1 MKTGGT
7 MNFLKRAGAI
17 LMLVAVFA
25 SSCNKY
31 ADDFKQLNTKLDA
44 LATTVA
50 GVTQLTTDMAALK
63 TTVASLQTAIAALPT
78 TTTLNA
84 GLKAISDKIDAITTT
99 LNGVANTGTATK
111 AVVDQL
117 KIDLKALA
125 DKVDANNTDLLAKI
139 SDLQDSLD
147 GLAQT
152 GSSTDTATAL
162 TIKGLQLMLEAQ
174 KIQLNQLLAN
184 SAMYSLPVNITT
196 DAEVDFYMT
205 KIGVW
210 AAGGMINGTL
220 TIKTANI
227 SAGKLTDL
235 RTICNN
241 IIAVI
246 GGAASTMDVTAKA
259 GDALVFGKLTTVTGD
274 YKVAGFD
281 VDDSMLSTVG
291 GNVVLN
297 YDGSY
302 ESSALASVGGDLILV
317 NKAAVAPLV
326 GTTLVSFPSVK
337 VTGLVGDAALP
348 GTGIVSFP
356 LATKVELAGGVSSL
370 TAAKATSVKIG
381 TTVYTTGLTVNAP
394 KATTVDLSAMTTLV
408 APGLNVTADP
418 TANLMLDNFATTAA
432 LPVAV
437 TIAGP
442 TTISLPKYVAGA
454 LTSDATTVT
463 LAKHEWSAPAVL
475 PAVQALVLGSVNA
488 NVAIDNYPT
497 LVTADITGKTQTKWA
512 NCNAGVT
519 STPAVATNT
528 KLTTLTL
535 KGVMKAV
542 NLQGLAAGANLPLLA
557 TVSTSGQINA
567 FTLNNSLIT
576 TGLTLGHSQFVGDIG
591 FGATGSDLTITN
603 NSKLTSLTTTVLDK
617 LNSLTVTGNAKLAA
631 FDFSSYTNLK
641 DDASAISINISGN
654 NGTAKTTASYSPS
667 VPVTGST
674 PYQEAVIKSNS
685 IMTLKA
691 YLAKAKAH
699 TPSVTLTFLNIDINL
714 NTPAAGAADVLSTV
728 MQANKAAFP
737 ATLIVDAVGAI
748 SSYAEMGLVV
758 AE

>member
-50 GVTQLTTDMAALK
+50 GVTQLVTDNAALK
-63 TTVASLQTAIAALPT
+63 AQVTALQTAVAALPT
-78 TTTLNA
+78 NASIAAALTT
-84 GLKAISDKIDAITTT
+84 GLADIKTKIDAITNT
-99 LNGVANTGTATK
+99 LNTVANTGSATK

-117 KIDLKALA
+117 TKDLADLKTA
-125 DKVDANNTDLLAKI
+125 VGANNTDLLKKI
-139 SDLQDSLD
+139 ADLQTALN
-147 GLAQT
+147 GVAQT
-152 GSSTDTATAL
+152 GTSTDAATAL

-227 SAGKLTDL
+227 SAAKLTDL

-274 YKVAGFD
+274 YKVAGID
-281 VDDSMLSTVG
+281 VDDSMLSSVG

-297 YDGSY
+297 YDGAY

-326 GTTLVSFPSVK
+326 GTTSVSFPSVK

-370 TAAKATSVKIG
+370 TAAKATAVKIG
-381 TTVYTTGLTVNAP
+381 TAVYTTGLTVNAP

-418 TANLMLDNFATTAA
+418 TANLMLDNFATTVA
-432 LPVAV
+432 LPVAA

-442 TTISLPKYVAGA
+442 TTISLPKYVAGL

-463 LAKHEWSAPAVL
+463 LAKHEGFVSPVLAAVTNLTMNSLNNPLNLSLYPAL
-475 PAVQALVLGSVNA
+475 VQATIS
-488 NVAIDNYPT
+488 
-497 LVTADITGKTQTKWA
+497 GKAQDHFA
-512 NCNAGVT
+512 SCL
-519 STPAVATNT
+519 ATVSATVNT
-528 KLTTLTL
+528 KLTTVTFGGVLRSVSLVATAPATDLIKLTSI
-535 KGVMKAV
+535 
-542 NLQGLAAGANLPLLA
+542 
-557 TVSTSGQINA
+557 TTSGQING
-567 FTLNNSLIT
+567 FTLTDADALTSLS
-576 TGLTLGHSQFVGDIG
+576 LGHGQFVGAVG

-603 NSKLTSLTTTVLDK
+603 NDKLTSLTTTALDK

-641 DDASAISINISGN
+641 DDASAISISISGN

-728 MQANKAAFP
+728 MQANKTAFP
-737 ATLIVDAVGAI
+737 GTLVVDAVGAI